1 MDTGLSNRLAIV
13 AASSQGIGRA
23 AALSLAA
30 EGANLAL
37 CARNI
42 KALELLAEEAR
53 STYGIEVYTE
63 SVDVGDDEKVRNFVT
78 AAHDRFDRIDVCV
91 TNAGGPPS
99 KSFVETTMEEWDSAY
114 RLNLRSVVSFAHAVL
129 PYMVQRRWGRF
140 ITLTSITVKQPSP
153 DLVLSNSIRS
163 GVPGLVRSLATQYG
177 ASGITVNN
185 VGPGYT
191 ATDRIEELVRRRAA
205 STGKTEDEVK
215 SLLSRDIPLGRM
227 ARPEEIADAITWLAS
242 ERASYITG
250 QTILVDGGA
259 YRGL

>member
-23 AALSLAA
+23 AALALAA

-37 CARNI
+37 CARNLN
-42 KALELLAEEAR
+42 ALDELAEEAR
-53 STYGIEVYTE
+53 TTYGVEVYTE
-63 SVDVGDDEKVRNFVT
+63 SVDVGDDERVRSFVT
-78 AAHDRFDRIDVCV
+78 AVHNRFDRIDICI
-91 TNAGGPPS
+91 TNAGGPPA
-99 KSFVETTMEEWDSAY
+99 KPFADTTMEEWDHAY
-114 RLNLRSVVSFAHAVL
+114 RLNLRSVISFAHAVL
-129 PYMVQRRWGRF
+129 PHMSWRRWGRL

-153 DLVLSNSIRS
+153 DLVLSNTIRS
-163 GVPGLVRSLATQYG
+163 GVPALVRTLATQYG
-177 ASGITVNN
+177 PSNITVNN

-205 STGKTEDEVK
+205 ATGKTEDEVK
-215 SLLSRDIPLGRM
+215 SLLAKDIPLGRM
-227 ARPEEIADAITWLAS
+227 ARPEEIADVIAWLAS